1 MILLGSLLH
10 RQELADIFGRAIENR
25 MAPSDARRLK
35 FLLNMNSYAMRIW
48 STAFANE
55 LMKAIRGDQVQVVP
69 MTTKGQLKDLLVS
82 NPYYLT
88 PRIEELI
95 NRYRRFPQDF
105 YRETPYEG
113 LVFVHGDPPRYAGSC
128 RIKRIRRVAEKCAR
142 RLIDYIFEQ
151 VRQKADEL
159 AEQRARALNIPKE
172 SLITPPEEM
181 VAEFLHAER
190 RVLKSIRSGLF
201 VAAMPQFY
209 IDDVVGIRIL
219 VSPENETRVK
229 EYLLSHKD
237 LSLVDEKVFSG
248 SFVGHNMV
256 FAYKL
261 DTDALLHAEP
271 DERALT
277 VFNARCVTKDPEEC
291 QKLYREF
298 VLQGEGHVRFEVLLM
313 NFEELIE
320 SEIGRSMHEEHILE
334 QREKQEYR
342 GRLARNVEAL
352 MLFLFAF
359 AQSPKPDLEKLP
371 IVIDGS
377 YLDDY
382 FDMVY
387 RSLFMPEPYTLG
399 LTM

>member
-10 RQELADIFGRAIENR
+10 RQELAEIFGRAIENR
-25 MAPSDARRLK
+25 MLPSDASRLK
-35 FLLNMNSYAMRIW
+35 FLLNMNSYAMRVW
-48 STAFANE
+48 STAFATE
-55 LMKAIRGDQVQVVP
+55 VMKAIRGDEIQVVP
-69 MTTKGQLKDLLVS
+69 MATKGQLKDLLVS
-82 NPYYLT
+82 NPHYLT
-88 PRIEELI
+88 PRIEELV

-105 YRETPYEG
+105 YRETPFEG
-113 LVFVHGDPPRYAGSC
+113 LVFVHNDPPRYAGSC

-159 AEQRARALNIPKE
+159 AEQRAKALSIPKE

-181 VAEFLHAER
+181 AAEFLHAER

-209 IDDVVGIRIL
+209 IDDVVGIRIV
-219 VSPENETRVK
+219 VSPENESKVK

-237 LSLVDEKVFSG
+237 LSLVDERVFSG

-261 DTDALLHAEP
+261 NSETLLKLSP
-271 DERALT
+271 DDRALS
-277 VFNARCVTKDPEEC
+277 VLQARCVTKDPEEC
-291 QKLYREF
+291 QNRYREF

-382 FDMVY
+382 FDMAY
-387 RSLFMPEPYTLG
+387 RSLFMPQPYTLG